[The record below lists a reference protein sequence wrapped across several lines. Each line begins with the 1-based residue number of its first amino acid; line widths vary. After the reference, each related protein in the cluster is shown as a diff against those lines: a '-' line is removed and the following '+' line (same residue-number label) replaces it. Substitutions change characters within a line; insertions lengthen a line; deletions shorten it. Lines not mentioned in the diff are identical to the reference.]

1 MDRLQ
6 KTCMDLFK
14 KDDLRKHI
22 IQPIVQYLYNELYFY
37 IWIICLYHI
46 LFIEAVLKLTALI
59 DLLEPASRLLPEIR
73 FGS

>member
-6 KTCMDLFK
+6 KTCMELFK

-46 LFIEAVLKLTALI
+46 LFISIIIFIMYYLLKILYYV
-59 DLLEPASRLLPEIR
+59 RLREI
-73 FGS
+73 